1 MLNWKSAYFEKRETA
16 EEEARQ
22 AAAVLPSME
31 VLEKI
36 LRYETKLE
44 RQMYRAMSQLERVQ
58 RMRQGE
64 DVPPPMTME
73 VSERP

>member
-1 MLNWKSAYFEKRETA
+1 MSACIHSPKRNG
-16 EEEARQ
+16 
-22 AAAVLPSME
+22 
-31 VLEKI
+31 
-36 LRYETKLE
+36 
-44 RQMYRAMSQLERVQ
+44 SQLERVQ